1 MTAGARWLV
10 RLAVLAALAAGT
22 WYCLR
27 ERPAAPAPGPVVQD
41 TVPSLVILYDGEF
54 YTVTDIQLAPDGK
67 TFLAQFRTVKKV
79 KTRRAK

>member
-1 MTAGARWLV
+1 MRWVWSTIAMLAFFYAGMQFHAIL
-10 RLAVLAALAAGT
+10 
-22 WYCLR
+22 CD
-27 ERPAAPAPGPVVQD
+27 RPAAPAPGPVVQD